1 MTETSATNASEL
13 RSGKTHRDENFP
25 VASLLVRAEH
35 RRPILAFYE
44 FARVADDVADHPS
57 LTAAEKIELLD
68 RLEADLIGDV
78 RPHADPQA
86 TALRRALDERGL
98 SPQHARD
105 LLRAFRLDASKRRY
119 QDWAELM
126 SYCALS
132 AMPVGRFVLDVH
144 GESRSTWPASDAI
157 CAALQIN
164 NHLQDC
170 GLDYRN
176 LDRVYLPLEDLAR
189 HGLGVEA
196 LGEPKAS
203 PALRRCIAELAERTE
218 KLLHEGDGLE
228 TMIADW
234 RLGLE
239 ISVIRELA
247 LRIARLLRVRDP
259 LGEETHLGKWRMGG
273 VALTAVLQGAS
284 RRIGSHGP
292 RPAPTPG
299 GTSENSEPL
308 PDARARASGSS
319 FYMAMR
325 LMPRPQREAMFE
337 IYWFCREV
345 DDIADNEG
353 PRDVRLARLQRW
365 RHDVDAM
372 CAGAAPPHLRALAE
386 ATRTFGLSR
395 NDFFAVIDGME
406 MDVVAPIRAPDW
418 ATLDLYCDRVASA
431 VGRLSVRVF
440 KMGEAEGA
448 ALAHHLG
455 RALQLTNILRDID
468 EDAAI
473 GRLYLPREA
482 LREAGITS
490 SEPSEAIANPAI
502 DRACR
507 EVAARAQNHFAESD
521 AIIALSP
528 RRVVRTP
535 RVMSDAYR
543 SILERL
549 VERGFRPPRAPV
561 KLRRSQLV
569 WIVLCHGLI

>member
-1 MTETSATNASEL
+1 MTNASDL

-25 VASLLVRAEH
+25 VASLLIRSQL

-68 RLEADLIGDV
+68 RMEADLIGDD
-78 RPHADPQA
+78 RPNANRQA
-86 TALRRALDERGL
+86 AALRRALAERGL
-98 SPQHARD
+98 SPEHAQD

-119 QDWAELM
+119 KDWPDLM

-176 LDRVYLPLEDLAR
+176 LDRVYLPLDDLAKY
-189 HGLGVEA
+189 GLGVEA
-196 LGEPKAS
+196 LGEREAS
-203 PALRRCIAELAERTE
+203 PALRLCIAELAHRAE
-218 KLLHEGDGLE
+218 KMLHEGDGLE
-228 TMIADW
+228 TAIADW

-239 ISVIRELA
+239 ISVIHALA
-247 LRIARLLRVRDP
+247 LRVARKLTVSDP
-259 LGEETHLGKWRMGG
+259 LSAETHLGKWRAGG
-273 VALTAVLQGAS
+273 VGLLAALNSAS
-284 RRIGSHGP
+284 RRVGP
-292 RPAPTPG
+292 LGRRPASAANLNA
-299 GTSENSEPL
+299 TSSEPV
-308 PDARARASGSS
+308 PEARARASGSS

-325 LMPRPQREAMFE
+325 LMPPEQRQAMFE
-337 IYWFCREV
+337 IYSFCRDV
-345 DDIADNEG
+345 DDIADNDG
-353 PRDVRLARLQRW
+353 PRDVRLAQLQGW
-365 RHDVDAM
+365 RHDVDAVY
-372 CAGAAPPHLRALAE
+372 AGAAPPQLHALAE
-386 ATRTFGLSR
+386 AIRTFDLR
-395 NDFFAVIDGME
+395 RDDFLAVIDGME

-431 VGRLSVRVF
+431 VGRLCVRVF
-440 KMGEAEGA
+440 KMEDAQGV

-468 EDAAI
+468 EDAGV
-473 GRLYLPREA
+473 GRLYLPQEA
-482 LREAGITS
+482 LRAAGITS
-490 SEPSEAIANPAI
+490 SEPLEAIANPAI
-502 DRACR
+502 DRACAP
-507 EVAARAQNHFAESD
+507 VVARAKNHFVESD
-521 AIIALSP
+521 AILAQNP

-535 RVMSDAYR
+535 RVMSAAYR

-549 VERGFRPPRAPV
+549 VERGFVPPRAPV
-561 KLRRSQLV
+561 KLRRAQLI
-569 WIVLCHGLI
+569 WIVLCHGIV